1 MRRLFWLSDR
11 QFELIKPHLPYRAAG
26 RRREDDRRIIS
37 GIIHVLQSGCRWR
50 DCPPEYG
57 PSTTVYNRYNRWSQK
72 GHWQYLFAALTAA
85 LSGTPNRYP
94 STHPTLK
101 STAAPAAE
109 KGGFCSGHR
118 PHQGR
123 PQHQSPRHKR
133 RALPPP
139 GVLPDPR
146 SDRRHH
152 GRRYAERV
160 SAECPL
166 PLGR

>member
-26 RRREDDRRIIS
+26 RRRADDRRIIS

-85 LSGTPNRYP
+85 LSGTPEQISID
-94 STHPTLK
+94 STHVKAHRSAGGGKGGLLRRP
-101 STAAPAAE
+101 SAAPRAA
-109 KGGFCSGHR
+109 
-118 PHQGR
+118 
-123 PQHQSPRHKR
+123 
-133 RALPPP
+133 AT
-139 GVLPDPR
+139 PR
-146 SDRRHH
+146 ST
-152 GRRYAERV
+152 
-160 SAECPL
+160 P
-166 PLGR
+166 

>member
-85 LSGTPNRYP
+85 LSGTPEQISIDASHVKVHRCAGGGKGGLLLRP
-94 STHPTLK
+94 SAPPREAATPK
-101 STAAPAAE
+101 STP
-109 KGGFCSGHR
+109 
-118 PHQGR
+118 
-123 PQHQSPRHKR
+123 
-133 RALPPP
+133 
-139 GVLPDPR
+139 
-146 SDRRHH
+146 
-152 GRRYAERV
+152 
-160 SAECPL
+160 
-166 PLGR
+166 

>member
-85 LSGTPNRYP
+85 LSGTPEQISIDASHVKVHRC
-94 STHPTLK
+94 
-101 STAAPAAE
+101 AGGG
-109 KGGFCSGHR
+109 KGGLLLR
-118 PHQGR
+118 P
-123 PQHQSPRHKR
+123 
-133 RALPPP
+133 
-139 GVLPDPR
+139 
-146 SDRRHH
+146 
-152 GRRYAERV
+152 
-160 SAECPL
+160 SAPL
-166 PLGR
+166 REAATPTP

>member
-85 LSGTPNRYP
+85 LSGTPEQISIDASHVKVHRC
-94 STHPTLK
+94 
-101 STAAPAAE
+101 AGGG
-109 KGGFCSGHR
+109 KGGLLLR
-118 PHQGR
+118 PSA
-123 PQHQSPRHKR
+123 SPREAATQKSM
-133 RALPPP
+133 P
-139 GVLPDPR
+139 
-146 SDRRHH
+146 
-152 GRRYAERV
+152 
-160 SAECPL
+160 
-166 PLGR
+166 

>member
-85 LSGTPNRYP
+85 LSGTPEQISIDASHVKVHRC
-94 STHPTLK
+94 
-101 STAAPAAE
+101 AGGG
-109 KGGFCSGHR
+109 KGGLLLR
-118 PHQGR
+118 PSA
-123 PQHQSPRHKR
+123 PPRE
-133 RALPPP
+133 AAT
-139 GVLPDPR
+139 PR
-146 SDRRHH
+146 ST
-152 GRRYAERV
+152 
-160 SAECPL
+160 P
-166 PLGR
+166 